1 MKTHNKYT
9 MMDGDGGDGS
19 IEMEMLA
26 TGSYGGLALQSK
38 EWCVRWMGGSERLG
52 DVEVIY
58 VKVRGHHLF
67 TSK

>member
-26 TGSYGGLALQSK
+26 RGSYGGLALQRKSG
-38 EWCVRWMGGSERLG
+38 V
-52 DVEVIY
+52 
-58 VKVRGHHLF
+58 
-67 TSK
+67 